1 MTVAKTVA
9 KIIFFQ
15 AHPDDLEMN
24 CAYLIHYLKKQ
35 SPKKHEIRIA
45 STTKG
50 EFGLPGTQYDKFKGE
65 FLANVRTRELCA
77 AVAVHGIPAAH
88 VDWLGYIDGF
98 VKFTRPFVDH
108 IASYLRKHR
117 PDIIVAPEPLYT
129 WYYHRDHTNT
139 GAAIFYAIHHHLIDY
154 TPILYYYTSINS
166 NYYFPVDD
174 KKMQLTK
181 QLVACHKTQFW
192 LLNWITIFAKILGR
206 IYGFKNKRYRFKFT
220 HAEPYRRVFFNPEN
234 RRRNRAKFFPRI
246 MTHFFYS
253 LPFYRA
259 QYPEAMLPK
268 IEAMMRKQ
276 RGLDG

>member
-1 MTVAKTVA
+1 MASIVA

-45 STTKG
+45 STTRG
-50 EFGLPGTQYDKFKGE
+50 EFGLPGTKYDKFKGE
-65 FLANVRTRELCA
+65 FLAKVRTRELCA
-77 AVAVHGIPAAH
+77 AVAVHGIPADH

-117 PDIIVAPEPLYT
+117 PDIIVAPEPMYT
-129 WYYHRDHTNT
+129 WYYHRDHTYT
-139 GAAIFYAIHHHLIDY
+139 GAAIFHAIHHHLIDY

-166 NYYFPVDD
+166 NFYFPVDD

-192 LLNWITIFAKILGR
+192 LLNWMTIFAKILGR
-206 IYGFKNKRYRFKFT
+206 IYGFKNKRYRFIFS
-220 HAEPYRRVFFNPEN
+220 HAEPYRRVFFGQDAK
-234 RRRNRAKFFPRI
+234 RRNRVKFFPRI

-253 LPFYRA
+253 LPFYHA
-259 QYPEAMLPK
+259 QYPEAMLDK

-276 RGLDG
+276 RGFQG